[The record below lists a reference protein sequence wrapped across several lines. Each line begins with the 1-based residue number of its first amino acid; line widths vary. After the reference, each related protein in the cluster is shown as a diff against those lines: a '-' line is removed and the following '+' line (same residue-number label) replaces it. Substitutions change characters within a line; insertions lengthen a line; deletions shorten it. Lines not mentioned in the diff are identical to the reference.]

1 MQPVPV
7 PAPQT
12 PQPRTQRCADWLR
25 RLLLHLFA
33 RDRVMQLRQLA
44 HTVQEMDGATNLFV
58 LLQWAATIFLALS
71 LAHYNV
77 VSHRE
82 TRLLMLAAAVLSG
95 PLTGLGVLRAT
106 HRMRSQRFQRQHLL
120 HCVRHDELTGLP
132 NRADMRTQ
140 LTTALVEAHT
150 RNTCVTCLYM
160 DLDGLRFANVLL
172 GYRAGDELLQ
182 EIVRRISG
190 CLAPT
195 DHFSRFGGD
204 KFVVLLHRTI
214 SRPEIDA
221 LAECIVH
228 CVSRPLQLNHREFMT
243 GVSIGIASFPAD
255 ATAGDALLAAA
266 ERAMYTV
273 KRTGRS
279 AFLYAEQRENAAEIR
294 SRVLAE
300 KLQYALH
307 CNGLHLNYQPIYSID
322 GKLVAA
328 EALSRWHDEAEG
340 NISPAEFIPVAEATG
355 LIVPLSKW
363 VLRRACEQ
371 MKAWLALGSSIRRIA
386 VNICVLQVSR
396 GDFVSTV
403 ERTLCETGLPPE
415 CLELEVTESSLAQDF
430 DSVKLHLERLRRLGV
445 RISID
450 DFGTG
455 YSSFGRLR
463 DLQADTL
470 KIDRSFVQGAHD
482 AQNGVAVVQALVDM
496 AHTLQLSV
504 VAEGVET
511 QQQLDMLRS
520 IHCDELQGFLL
531 ARPQPS
537 EGIRALLLHT
547 VQQRPASHAAIPF
560 GALGALLPEMM

>member
-1 MQPVPV
+1 
-7 PAPQT
+7 
-12 PQPRTQRCADWLR
+12 
-25 RLLLHLFA
+25 
-33 RDRVMQLRQLA
+33 MQLRQVA
-44 HTVQEMDGATNLFV
+44 HTVMELDGVTLLSV
-58 LLQWAATIFLALS
+58 LSQWAAAIFLALS
-71 LAHYNV
+71 LVHYNV
-77 VSHRE
+77 VSQKE
-82 TRLLMLAAAVLSG
+82 TRLLMLVAAALSG
-95 PLTGLGVLRAT
+95 PLTGMGVLRAT

-132 NRADMRTQ
+132 NRADMRTR
-140 LTTALVEAHT
+140 LTEALAKAQA
-150 RNTCVTCLYM
+150 RNGSVTCLYM
-160 DLDGLRFANVLL
+160 DLDGLRFANTLL

-182 EIVRRISG
+182 EIVRRISD

-204 KFVVLLHRTI
+204 KFVVLLHRTVH
-214 SRPEIDA
+214 RPEVDA
-221 LAECIVH
+221 LADCIVH
-228 CVSRPLQLNHREFMT
+228 CVSRPLQLSHREFTT

-255 ATAGDALLAAA
+255 GNTGDSLLAAA
-266 ERAMYTV
+266 ERAMYSV

-279 AFLYAEQRENAAEIR
+279 AFLYAEQHENPAEIR

-300 KLQYALH
+300 KLQHALH

-328 EALSRWHDEAEG
+328 EVLTRWHDDVEG
-340 NISPAEFIPVAEATG
+340 AISPAEFIPVAEATG

-371 MKAWLALGSSIRRIA
+371 MKAWLTLGSSLRRIA

-403 ERTLCETGLPPE
+403 ERTLYETGLPPE

-430 DSVKLHLERLRRLGV
+430 DSVKSHLERLRRLGV

-482 AQNGVAVVQALVDM
+482 AHNGIAVVQALVDM

-511 QQQLDMLRS
+511 QQQLEMLRS

-531 ARPQPS
+531 ARPQPP
-537 EGIRALLLHT
+537 EGIRALLLPT
-547 VQQRPASHAAIPF
+547 VEQRSPLSASALP
-560 GALGALLPEMM
+560 GTLGACLPEMI

>member
-1 MQPVPV
+1 MHV
-7 PAPQT
+7 
-12 PQPRTQRCADWLR
+12 
-25 RLLLHLFA
+25 
-33 RDRVMQLRQLA
+33 RQLVR
-44 HTVQEMDGATNLFV
+44 TVKELDGVTSVSA
-58 LLQWAATIFLALS
+58 LLQWTAAIFLALS

-77 VSHRE
+77 VFHKE
-82 TRLLMLAAAVLSG
+82 TRLVLLAAAILSG
-95 PLTGLGVLRAT
+95 PLTTLGVLRAT

-120 HCVRHDELTGLP
+120 HCMRHDELTGLP
-132 NRADMRTQ
+132 NRADMLTRMTEALAEARTG
-140 LTTALVEAHT
+140 
-150 RNTCVTCLYM
+150 NSSVTCLYM
-160 DLDGLRFANVLL
+160 DVDGLRFANTLL

-204 KFVVLLHRTI
+204 KFVVLLNRAI
-214 SRPEIDA
+214 RRPEIDA
-221 LAECIVH
+221 LAGCIVH
-228 CVSRPLQLNHREFMT
+228 CVSRPLQLSQREFAT
-243 GVSIGIASFPAD
+243 GVSIGIASFPKD
-255 ATAGDALLAAA
+255 AHAGDALLAAA
-266 ERAMYTV
+266 EGAMYSV

-279 AFLYAEQRENAAEIR
+279 AFLHAEQHENPAEIR
-294 SRVLAE
+294 NRMLAE
-300 KLQYALH
+300 KLQHALH
-307 CNGLHLNYQPIYSID
+307 CDGLSLNYQPIYSID

-328 EALSRWHDEAEG
+328 EALSRWHDDVEG
-340 NISPAEFIPVAEATG
+340 DISPAEFIPVAESTG

-371 MKAWLALGSSIRRIA
+371 MKAWLTLGSSMRRIA

-403 ERTLCETGLPPE
+403 ERTLHETGLPPQ
-415 CLELEVTESSLAQDF
+415 CLELEVTESSLAPDF
-430 DSVKLHLERLRRLGV
+430 DAVKLHLERLRRLGV

-470 KIDRSFVQGAHD
+470 KLDRSFVQGAHD
-482 AQNGVAVVQALVDM
+482 AHNGLAIIQALVEM

-511 QQQLDMLRS
+511 EEQLDMLRS

-531 ARPQPS
+531 ARPQTP
-537 EGIRALLLHT
+537 EGLRALLLRT
-547 VQQRPASHAAIPF
+547 AVPRPAIDAINNLNTY
-560 GALGALLPEMM
+560 GAFVPEMT